1 MVETKQEDAHKRVE
15 GKRTKEA
22 TAHGV
27 NEDGPQLI
35 GGEWAFKKRPDFLK
49 ERLTY
54 FDELLA
60 LQAKKYE
67 EMPKQAIKIT
77 LPDGKVKDGTSF
89 QTSAYDVAKS
99 ISKQLA
105 EKVVVARVRYT
116 NGRIA
121 TLDDGL
127 VNPEE
132 EGAEE
137 NEGWMQYDATRPFE
151 GDVELK
157 FFTFDDPEGQETFW
171 HSSAHVLGETLEN
184 EFGVHLCHGPPTDSG
199 FFYDSYSG
207 KDIFSE
213 KNYKALEDASAKI
226 VKEKQTFQRLV
237 LSKEEALKL
246 FGANP
251 FKISM
256 ISGKIQDGSNV
267 TAYKCGDLIDL
278 CTGPHIPSTGLIKAF
293 KIMKNSSAYWLAKSE
308 NDTLQRVY
316 GISFPSKKQLTEYLH
331 FKEEA
336 EKRDHRGVGRA
347 QKLFD
352 MNELSPGCG
361 FFYPHGTVIYNKL
374 VEMIREQYR
383 VRGYSE
389 TISPN
394 LFNLKLWKTSGHY
407 ANYKDNIF
415 LCKVENQGFGMKPM
429 NCPAHCLMFDNE
441 IRSYRDLPLRLADF
455 GVLHRNELSGALSG
469 LTRVRRFC
477 QDDAHLFCA
486 PEQLMTEVM
495 GCLDFLR
502 YIYGIFEFKFELEL
516 STRPKERLGSD
527 DLWD

>member
-207 KDIFSE
+207 KDVSLI
-213 KNYKALEDASAKI
+213 
-226 VKEKQTFQRLV
+226 
-237 LSKEEALKL
+237 L
-246 FGANP
+246 F
-251 FKISM
+251 I
-256 ISGKIQDGSNV
+256 
-267 TAYKCGDLIDL
+267 
-278 CTGPHIPSTGLIKAF
+278 TGRCK
-293 KIMKNSSAYWLAKSE
+293 KSSFAPPG
-308 NDTLQRVY
+308 V
-316 GISFPSKKQLTEYLH
+316 GISHVF
-331 FKEEA
+331 
-336 EKRDHRGVGRA
+336 
-347 QKLFD
+347 
-352 MNELSPGCG
+352 
-361 FFYPHGTVIYNKL
+361 
-374 VEMIREQYR
+374 
-383 VRGYSE
+383 
-389 TISPN
+389 
-394 LFNLKLWKTSGHY
+394 
-407 ANYKDNIF
+407 
-415 LCKVENQGFGMKPM
+415 
-429 NCPAHCLMFDNE
+429 
-441 IRSYRDLPLRLADF
+441 
-455 GVLHRNELSGALSG
+455 
-469 LTRVRRFC
+469 
-477 QDDAHLFCA
+477 
-486 PEQLMTEVM
+486 
-495 GCLDFLR
+495 
-502 YIYGIFEFKFELEL
+502 
-516 STRPKERLGSD
+516 
-527 DLWD
+527 